1 MESSFF
7 IKFTIMEREIIYGV
21 CDKTGSCDSYFG
33 FFKKEEDAIKEVLV
47 QANRLKEDL
56 GMLDITI
63 NKDKAIS
70 NPDNKVVIIIHSFV
84 LR

>member
-1 MESSFF
+1 MAS
-7 IKFTIMEREIIYGV
+7 REIIYGV

-33 FFKKEEDAIKEVLV
+33 FFKTKEDAEHEVEV

-56 GMLDITI
+56 GWLDIEI
-63 NKDKAIS
+63 KKDRAILEG
-70 NPDNKVVIIIHSFV
+70 KLVIVIHQYV

>member
-1 MESSFF
+1 
-7 IKFTIMEREIIYGV
+7 MEREIIYGV
-21 CDKTGSCDSYFG
+21 CDKTGTCDAYFG
-33 FFKKEEDAIKEVLV
+33 FFKKEEDAIKEVLI

-63 NKDKAIS
+63 NKDRAIS